1 MALITKAI
9 KGTKDVLPKDVHK
22 NQYIEATAL
31 DIASKFGYKEIRTPV
46 FEYTELFQRG
56 VGDTTDVVQ
65 KEMYTFDDKGGRSI
79 TLRPEGTAGA
89 VRSYL
94 ENGLCNEALPQK
106 VCYLISCYRYEK
118 PQAGRLREF
127 HQFGVECFG
136 SASPLADAE
145 IIALAKSLFDT
156 LGVKD
161 LNLEINSIGCP
172 TCRAE
177 YHKALKKYFSS
188 RKDELCDTCKSRL
201 DRNPM
206 RILDCK
212 SPICH
217 EIAEGA
223 PVVIDY
229 LCDECKE
236 HFENVQKYLKAQN
249 IEYTI
254 NPQIVRGLDY
264 YTKTVFEFVS
274 NSIGAQGT
282 VCGGGRYDGL
292 VEELGGQHTP
302 SLGFAM
308 GIERLMLLME
318 AQGCEF
324 PEAEKPDLFIVALG
338 EKATLKAVEIAKDMR
353 EEGFSALLDLNQ
365 RSVRA
370 QMKYADKLGAKF
382 NVVIGD
388 NEVEAKTAK
397 LKNMQTGEETEI
409 NLDTFVSGF
418 YSISLNE
425 QLADLEINGEEFD
438 FNSLFGLGNK
448 SDEE

>member
-9 KGTKDVLPKDVHK
+9 KGTKDVLPKDSYK
-22 NQYIEATAL
+22 NQYIESTAF
-31 DIASKFGYKEIRTPV
+31 DVAQKFGYKEIRTPV
-46 FEYTELFQRG
+46 FEHTELFQRG

-89 VRSYL
+89 ARSYL
-94 ENGLCNEALPQK
+94 ENGLCNETLPQK
-106 VCYLISCYRYEK
+106 VCYLTSCYRYEK

-127 HQFGVECFG
+127 HQFGIECYG
-136 SASPLADAE
+136 TANPLADAE
-145 IIALAKSLFDT
+145 MIALAKTVFDN
-156 LGVKD
+156 LGIKD
-161 LNLEINSIGCP
+161 LRLEINSIGCP

-177 YHKALKKYFSS
+177 YQKALKEYFTSHI
-188 RKDELCDTCKSRL
+188 DDLCDTCKGRL

-212 SPICH
+212 SPVCS
-217 EIAEGA
+217 EIAEKA
-223 PVVIDY
+223 PIVLDY

-236 HFENVQKYLKAQN
+236 HFETVKKYLDVQN
-249 IEYTI
+249 IEYTV
-254 NPQIVRGLDY
+254 NPKIVRGLDY

-292 VEELGGQHTP
+292 IEELGGQHTP

-308 GIERLMLLME
+308 GLERIELLMD
-318 AQGCEF
+318 AQNCEYPA
-324 PEAEKPDLFIVALG
+324 PEVPDLFIVALG
-338 EKATLKAVEIAKDMR
+338 DKATLKAIEIAKDMR
-353 EEGFSALLDLNQ
+353 EEGFSVSYDLNQ

-370 QMKYADKLGAKF
+370 QMKYADKLSAKF

-388 NEVEAKTAK
+388 NEVETGIAN
-397 LKNMQTGEETEI
+397 LKNMQNGETEEI
-409 NLDTFVSGF
+409 ALETFVSGF
-418 YSISLNE
+418 YNISLSDE
-425 QLADLEINGEEFD
+425 LKDLEVEGEKID
-438 FNSLFGLGNK
+438 FESLFGLGGK
-448 SDEE
+448 E